1 MHYFLGCPEWSRPEW
16 KGSLLPTRTRPADF
30 LAGYARV
37 FNTVE
42 GNTTFYALPRPDVV
56 ERWKE
61 STPSN
66 FRFCFK
72 FPRSISHDRKL
83 ENTTEL
89 TREFFQRIAPL
100 EERVGPIQL
109 QLSADFGRNRWPQ
122 LQQFLRQLPSDFRYA
137 VEVRNLAYFDGQE
150 TEQELDTS
158 SRQRMSYRC
167 CALSGIPK
175 MSSITQCCG
184 IGLNEWLAG
193 CDRVSL
199 PLFFCTPQ
207 MTYWPLN

>member
-1 MHYFLGCPEWSRPEW
+1 MPDGHALMEGQ
-16 KGSLLPTRTRPADF
+16 PAANKNSTCRF
-30 LAGYARV
+30 SGGHARV

-100 EERVGPIQL
+100 EERIGPIQL
-109 QLSADFGRNRWPQ
+109 QLSADFGQNRWPQ
-122 LQQFLRQLPSDFRYA
+122 LQQFLRQLSSDFRYA
-137 VEVRNLAYFDGQE
+137 VEVRDLAYFDGRKRSKSWMRFCVN
-150 TEQELDTS
+150 TRWLG
-158 SRQRMSYRC
+158 C
-167 CALSGIPK
+167 
-175 MSSITQCCG
+175 SSIPT
-184 IGLNEWLAG
+184 
-193 CDRVSL
+193 S
-199 PLFFCTPQ
+199 
-207 MTYWPLN
+207 

>member
-16 KGSLLPTRTRPADF
+16 KGGLLPARTRSKDF

-61 STPSN
+61 STPPS

-83 ENTTEL
+83 ENTTECKIEDVSYS
-89 TREFFQRIAPL
+89 RF
-100 EERVGPIQL
+100 
-109 QLSADFGRNRWPQ
+109 SH
-122 LQQFLRQLPSDFRYA
+122 
-137 VEVRNLAYFDGQE
+137 
-150 TEQELDTS
+150 DT
-158 SRQRMSYRC
+158 
-167 CALSGIPK
+167 
-175 MSSITQCCG
+175 
-184 IGLNEWLAG
+184 
-193 CDRVSL
+193 D
-199 PLFFCTPQ
+199 
-207 MTYWPLN
+207 

>member
-16 KGSLLPTRTRPADF
+16 KGSLLPTRTRPTDF

-61 STPSN
+61 STPPD

-100 EERVGPIQL
+100 EERIGPIQL
-109 QLSADFGRNRWPQ
+109 QLSADFGHNRWPQ
-122 LQQFLRQLPSDFRYA
+122 LQQFLLQLPSDFRYA
-137 VEVRNLAYFDGQE
+137 VEVRNLAYFDE
-150 TEQELDTS
+150 
-158 SRQRMSYRC
+158 
-167 CALSGIPK
+167 
-175 MSSITQCCG
+175 
-184 IGLNEWLAG
+184 
-193 CDRVSL
+193 
-199 PLFFCTPQ
+199 
-207 MTYWPLN
+207 

>member
-42 GNTTFYALPRPDVV
+42 GNTTFYALPRSDVV

-61 STPSN
+61 STPSD

-83 ENTTEL
+83 ENTN
-89 TREFFQRIAPL
+89 RIDKGILPANCSLGGTGWPDSTATFCRLWSQPLATAPTIPT
-100 EERVGPIQL
+100 PIAL
-109 QLSADFGRNRWPQ
+109 QTFATLW
-122 LQQFLRQLPSDFRYA
+122 RYA
-137 VEVRNLAYFDGQE
+137 
-150 TEQELDTS
+150 T
-158 SRQRMSYRC
+158 
-167 CALSGIPK
+167 
-175 MSSITQCCG
+175 
-184 IGLNEWLAG
+184 
-193 CDRVSL
+193 
-199 PLFFCTPQ
+199 
-207 MTYWPLN
+207 